1 MWTYGF
7 SADFRHKK
15 RLRALHTALKN
26 LVGMARFERAVS
38 ASRTQRSTRLSHIP
52 NEETLVSQG
61 NPPWQALFRQ
71 MPGRAFQIFDVV
83 QIMCEPMKSS
93 MRKKLRRKERLLT
106 AGNAYARPAAR
117 HHSGKSKHKRTNVR
131 NVCSR
136 AAQREIMIKAP
147 LTRKNAPRAVLMACR
162 VPPRRD
168 RYTAKGGPFTPK
180 ADPETDQAI
189 SSFAWRCACR

>member
-15 RLRALHTALKN
+15 RLHALHTALKN

-52 NEETLVSQG
+52 NEVTLVSQG

-71 MPGRAFQIFDVV
+71 MPGRAFQIFDAV

-117 HHSGKSKHKRTNVR
+117 LRPH
-131 NVCSR
+131 
-136 AAQREIMIKAP
+136 
-147 LTRKNAPRAVLMACR
+147 
-162 VPPRRD
+162 
-168 RYTAKGGPFTPK
+168 
-180 ADPETDQAI
+180 
-189 SSFAWRCACR
+189 